1 MNLRNIFL
9 LLLMFMSFR
18 AVEAQDTQQ
27 GYLVLLQDS
36 RLDSLLWLQEQ
47 LFEEQ
52 QYIEGF
58 RIQIFMESG
67 NDAVIHAQ
75 ELMDK
80 LAEDFPQWK
89 SYLSYGQPYY
99 RVHIGDF
106 RDRLEA
112 EAALQK
118 LNRNYK
124 QAFITRDR
132 IAFPELNAFP
142 KPNTQRHE

>member
-9 LLLMFMSFR
+9 LLFIFMCFQ
-18 AVEAQDTQQ
+18 ALKAQNPQQ
-27 GYLVLLQDS
+27 GSLVVLQDS

-89 SYLSYGQPYY
+89 AYLSYGQPYY

-112 EAALQK
+112 EAALQV

-142 KPNTQRHE
+142 TPNKQHHE

>member
-1 MNLRNIFL
+1 MKLRNIFL
-9 LLLMFMSFR
+9 LLLIFISFR
-18 AVEAQDTQQ
+18 AVKAQNPRE
-27 GYLVLLQDS
+27 GSLLVLQDS

-47 LFEEQ
+47 LFKEQ

-58 RIQIFMESG
+58 RIQVFMESG

-80 LAEDFPQWK
+80 LAVDFPQWK
-89 SYLSYGQPYY
+89 TYLSYGQPYY

-112 EAALQK
+112 EAALQM

-132 IAFPELNAFP
+132 IAFPELHTFST
-142 KPNTQRHE
+142 PNKQRHE